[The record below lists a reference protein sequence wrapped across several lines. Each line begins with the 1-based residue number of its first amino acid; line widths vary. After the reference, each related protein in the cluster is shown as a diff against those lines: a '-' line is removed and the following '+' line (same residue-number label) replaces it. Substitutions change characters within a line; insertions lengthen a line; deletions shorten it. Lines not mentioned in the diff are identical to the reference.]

1 MKENSGKNN
10 YTCNEYRE
18 EMILAALQRRL
29 QQTDLSEEE
38 RAKLLREIAELEE
51 RMGM

>member
-29 QQTDLSEEE
+29 QQEDLSEEE
-38 RAKLLREIAELEE
+38 RAELLREIAELEE

>member
-1 MKENSGKNN
+1 MKEKSGKNN

-18 EMILAALQRRL
+18 EMILASLQRRL
-29 QQTDLSEEE
+29 QQADLSDEE
-38 RAKLLREIAELEE
+38 RARLLREIAELEE

>member
-1 MKENSGKNN
+1 MKENSEKNN

-29 QQTDLSEEE
+29 LQTDLTEEE